1 MERKKRR
8 RVQIVLYGL
17 KRWEA
22 LMQKL
27 NRAYYLLAV
36 ALAVVVLFFAVQNLA
51 ERRGA
56 GAAGE
61 AKILDS
67 LRQFPEIKPYANYSA
82 NVTFLA
88 QKDISE
94 LAEKQPVIYENLTGS
109 ALYRVEYSSA
119 GGGLLVI
126 YDAENNTILREFA
139 ITNVE
144 I

>member
-1 MERKKRR
+1 
-8 RVQIVLYGL
+8 
-17 KRWEA
+17 
-22 LMQKL
+22 MQKL

-67 LRQFPEIKPYANYSA
+67 LRQFPEIKPYTNYSA
-82 NVTFLA
+82 NVTFLT

-94 LAEKQPVIYENLTGS
+94 LAEKQPIIYKNLTGS

-126 YDAENNTILREFA
+126 YDAENNRILREFA